1 MYIPSSPYCEKNASY
16 AIACGKAFL
25 TGASPSDF
33 APEDYEVDWVGRG
46 TLDDLNPVGRKQLG
60 LEAW

>member
-1 MYIPSSPYCEKNASY
+1 MLNVAGANQNA
-16 AIACGKAFL
+16 

-46 TLDDLNPVGRKQLG
+46 TLDDLNSVGRKQLG